1 MAPRTTPIN
10 QRFWDKINKTD
21 SCWIWSASTTRG
33 YGRLMI
39 KKNVTIAA
47 HRYSAMLHFGM
58 FDSRLLVLHKCDNP
72 ACVNPEH
79 LFLGTE
85 KDNMVDMV
93 SKGRSFGQKKT
104 HCKHGHEY
112 TKNNTIMH
120 NGGRE
125 CRTCISVRKKKD
137 YQKKKSLTNI
147 E

>member
-1 MAPRTTPIN
+1 
-10 QRFWDKINKTD
+10 
-21 SCWIWSASTTRG
+21 
-33 YGRLMI
+33 MI

-79 LFLGTE
+79 LLLGTE

-120 NGGRE
+120 RGSRE
-125 CRTCISVRKKKD
+125 CRTCISVRKKRD

-147 E
+147 DKAATIMEED